1 MRMLYWGECMAQT
14 DIGGLWVAAK
24 VRPTWWWTCRRVQL
38 FLSIVWRRMET
49 TRLDWRTAWDVSE
62 VAVGLVG
69 PVPVSS
75 EVKP

>member
-24 VRPTWWWTCRRVQL
+24 VRPLWYWTLCRLRL
-38 FLSIVWRRMET
+38 FWALASPWSDT
-49 TRLDWRTAWDVSE
+49 PPLDWRTAWDVSE